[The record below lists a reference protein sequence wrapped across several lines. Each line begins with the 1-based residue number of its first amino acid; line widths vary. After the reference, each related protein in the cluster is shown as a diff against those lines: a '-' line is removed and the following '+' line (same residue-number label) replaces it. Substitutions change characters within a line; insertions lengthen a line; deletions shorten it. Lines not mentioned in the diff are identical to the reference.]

1 MKDLIDIFLDPGAVL
16 TRQRDASGW
25 WPPLVILVISTA
37 LVTYL
42 FFGKVDSA
50 WFIEQQILNSGQ
62 DVSEQQLAAIREAS
76 PGGSFMIWSS
86 TIGSAIMVAAV
97 ISLFGV
103 FFMIAGK
110 FSKADLSFKQGLTL
124 ASWSQ
129 MPTLINTLLMLIGV
143 MSMSPQTSLES
154 LSLTSLNALF
164 LDLPADDPW
173 YRFATTFSVLVP
185 WTIFVAALGWKLWS
199 GATRWTAPIVIATFP
214 HFIIYGAMAI
224 GAMTR

>member
-16 TRQRDASGW
+16 ARQRDAAGW
-25 WPPLVILVISTA
+25 WLPLGVLVISSA

-86 TIGSAIMVAAV
+86 TIGSAIAVAAV

-143 MSMSPQTSLES
+143 MSMSPQTSPES
-154 LSLTSLNALF
+154 LSLTSLNALL

-199 GATRWTAPIVIATFP
+199 GATRWTAPIVIVTLP